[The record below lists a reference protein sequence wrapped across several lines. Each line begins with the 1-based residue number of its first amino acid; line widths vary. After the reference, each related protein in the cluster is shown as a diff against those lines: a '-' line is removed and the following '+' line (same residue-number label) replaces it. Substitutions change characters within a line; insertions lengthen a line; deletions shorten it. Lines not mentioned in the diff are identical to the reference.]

1 MTENRAVAFTLTR
14 SDSDDD
20 GLTLEGYAAVFN
32 SPTLINERG
41 AQFEEVIAPGAF
53 KKSLQ
58 ERSPV
63 LMFEHGQHPVLGT
76 MPIASIKTL
85 REDDAGLYLKARLFD
100 NWMTE
105 PLRQAI
111 AAGEIDGMS
120 FRFEAVRDTRD
131 TGRTPELRT
140 LREVKLYELG
150 PVVFPAYQ
158 DTSVALRSLAAHV
171 PGVTL
176 TLNGDT
182 PQPDTSE
189 EPVAE
194 TRGTSDEP
202 VAGDPDPTPPSHSA
216 PTDHSY
222 AARQKVRRELQMSR
236 LGIERKTPNV

>member
-158 DTSVALRSLAAHV
+158 DTTLALRSLAAHV
-171 PGVTL
+171 PGL
-176 TLNGDT
+176 TLSMSAEPEAETAQDST
-182 PQPDTSE
+182 PEDAVRSDTSE
-189 EPVAE
+189 EAAKEEDAPAPATRLPSTHAE
-194 TRGTSDEP
+194 RQLK
-202 VAGDPDPTPPSHSA
+202 
-216 PTDHSY
+216 
-222 AARQKVRRELQMSR
+222 ARLIRFDRRP
-236 LGIERKTPNV
+236 K